1 MPREPETRYAKS
13 AGGSVAYQVVG
24 DGPLDLVI
32 VPGWLPHIDL
42 IWRDPG
48 WERFMGG
55 LASFAR
61 VILFGPRGCGLSNPV
76 DRPPTFEL
84 RADDLYAV
92 LDAVGS
98 ERAALFGLSMGGPL
112 SVMFAASYPER
123 ASALVLYG
131 TYATGSIKDDGTPER
146 QRWIALM
153 AEVRDSIDH

>member
-1 MPREPETRYAKS
+1 
-13 AGGSVAYQVVG
+13 
-24 DGPLDLVI
+24 
-32 VPGWLPHIDL
+32 
-42 IWRDPG
+42 
-48 WERFMGG
+48 

-61 VILFGPRGCGLSNPV
+61 VILFGPRGCGLSDPV
-76 DRPPTFEL
+76 DRPPTLEL